1 MSALGIAIAATW
13 ASIRRAPLSHLIASL
28 TVGATL
34 VVAAGSGS
42 LALGV
47 RSLLDAWGSRVE
59 LTLYLSDELDEEEGR
74 RLAQQAADTVGGS
87 ARWVSPVEAME
98 RLRRALG
105 DEEGILLDLPFDPL
119 PASIELRPA
128 GAAGVDELPHLAEVL
143 LRLPGVE
150 EVDWGR
156 DWAQRLSALAAFA
169 ERAWGALLAILLC
182 GAALLVGAVVR
193 FAVHARREEIEILR
207 LLGASD
213 GFIRLPF
220 LLEGLFAG
228 ALGGFWAALALQLL
242 ARWERRLDVA
252 LALPEE
258 LSLAGLAEPQA
269 FAALVLVGALLG
281 AMATLFALARE
292 LR

>member
-1 MSALGIAIAATW
+1 SRPQRRGARRRGGGGMSALAIAVAAPW
-13 ASIRRAPLSHLIASL
+13 ASIQRAPLSHLVASL

-47 RSLLDAWGSRVE
+47 RSLLDGWGSRVE

-156 DWAQRLSALAAFA
+156 DWAQRLSALAALD
-169 ERAWGALLAILLC
+169 ERFVAAYSVITLLC
-182 GAALLVGAVVR
+182 
-193 FAVHARREEIEILR
+193 
-207 LLGASD
+207 
-213 GFIRLPF
+213 
-220 LLEGLFAG
+220 
-228 ALGGFWAALALQLL
+228 
-242 ARWERRLDVA
+242 
-252 LALPEE
+252 
-258 LSLAGLAEPQA
+258 
-269 FAALVLVGALLG
+269 
-281 AMATLFALARE
+281 ATI
-292 LR
+292 